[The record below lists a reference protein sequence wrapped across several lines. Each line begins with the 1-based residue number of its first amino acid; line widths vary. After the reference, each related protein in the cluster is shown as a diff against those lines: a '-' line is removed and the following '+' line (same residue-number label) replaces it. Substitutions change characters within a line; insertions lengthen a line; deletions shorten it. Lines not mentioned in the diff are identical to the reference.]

1 MTRKRIPFDPDELDA
16 GEPSPVE
23 WKGWMRTLGEQVR
36 RTRIFV
42 GLSQEELARRAGVSQ
57 GSVSRL
63 ESGRGLATPVL
74 VVARINRVLWR
85 ALLAWGPRLNPPLRR
100 GLELE
105 VARDPTLGGPG
116 AKEEDTGLHELV
128 ALYERL
134 DETQRAALLVVLQA
148 TAEAFATDVPDPA
161 RKHKS

>member
-1 MTRKRIPFDPDELDA
+1 MTRKRIPFDPDELA
-16 GEPSPVE
+16 IPEPSPVD

-36 RTRIFV
+36 RTRVFV

-85 ALLAWGPRLNPPLRR
+85 ALLGWAPRLRPALRR

-105 VARDPTLGGPG
+105 VARDPSLAAAGGTT
-116 AKEEDTGLHELV
+116 EDPGLHELV

-134 DETQRAALLVVLQA
+134 DEPQRAALFVVLQA
-148 TAEAFATDVPDPA
+148 TAEAFATDVPDPG
-161 RKHKS
+161 RKQKS

>member
-1 MTRKRIPFDPDELDA
+1 MTRKRILFDPDELA
-16 GEPSPVE
+16 AEPSSVE

-36 RTRIFV
+36 RSRVFV
-42 GLSQEELARRAGVSQ
+42 GVPHEDLARRPGVSQ

-85 ALLAWGPRLNPPLRR
+85 ALLAWGPRLNPALRR

-105 VARDPTLGGPG
+105 VARDPSLIGPG
-116 AKEEDTGLHELV
+116 AKAEDTGLHELV
-128 ALYERL
+128 GLYERL

-148 TAEAFATDVPDPA
+148 TAEAFATDVPDPE